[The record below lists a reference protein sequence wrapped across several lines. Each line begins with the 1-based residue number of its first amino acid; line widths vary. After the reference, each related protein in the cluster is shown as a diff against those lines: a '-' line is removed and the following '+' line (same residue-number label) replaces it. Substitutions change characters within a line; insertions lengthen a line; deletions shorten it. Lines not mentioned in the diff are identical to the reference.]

1 MMLFKKLGFTAQNKI
16 KTTTLVFCV
25 LCLILLTNLQER
37 MMMKRLNETVTS
49 IYQDRV
55 VVGNYILQLSNHVEE
70 IIQYLQTTNPSISK
84 EIHTIFDQI
93 DSINRHYDKT
103 YLTKI
108 EKEYFMKFTSFCAQ
122 IKELI
127 QASKYENA
135 LRLSVEADKILKTLS
150 TIQVDEGKQKLDEV
164 LRMTNTRSILSYLEI
179 VIIIVISILIQKIV
193 LSTKPIVIN
202 KSQHTHHL
210 N

>member
-108 EKEYFMKFTSFCAQ
+108 EKENFMKFTSFCAQ

-202 KSQHTHHL
+202 KSKHTHHL